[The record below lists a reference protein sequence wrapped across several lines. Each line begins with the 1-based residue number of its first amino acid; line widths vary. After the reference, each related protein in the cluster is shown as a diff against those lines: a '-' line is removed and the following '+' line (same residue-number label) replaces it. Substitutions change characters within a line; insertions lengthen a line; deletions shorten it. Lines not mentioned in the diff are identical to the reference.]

1 MGRTL
6 KGLVHAT
13 IVRGLHVF
21 QDGENFQ
28 QPMGEL
34 IEKNGKRVV
43 QFDLKVSDTTE

>member
-1 MGRTL
+1 MGRRL

-28 QPMGEL
+28 KPMGEL
-34 IEKNGKRVV
+34 IEKNVPGRKRAVK
-43 QFDLKVSDTTE
+43 FEEYE